1 MKISLISGSSRKD
14 SQSLKITQW
23 LDNHLKEMEVVTEI
37 VDLQKLELPIRHEDI
52 WEDVGKASDA
62 KSLRVSLESADGYVV
77 VSPEW
82 HGMASPA
89 LKNMFLYVQHT
100 MAHKPALLTTV
111 SAVRG
116 GAYPVAELRMSS
128 YKNTFINYIPDNL
141 IIRGVNDMFNS
152 NSVTEGEKD
161 DQYMKQRAVYSLKV
175 LIEYTNALQNVR
187 ASDALD
193 YKTYATGM

>member
-1 MKISLISGSSRKD
+1 MKIIVISGSSRTD
-14 SQSLKITQW
+14 SQSLKIAEW
-23 LDNHLKEMEVVTEI
+23 LNRQIQKLNVQTELI
-37 VDLQKLELPIRHEDI
+37 DLQKINLPIQHEDI
-52 WEDVGKASDA
+52 WKDIDETSDA
-62 KSLRVSLESADGYVV
+62 KELRGSLEGADGYVV

-89 LKNMFLYVQHT
+89 LKSMFLYVQHT

-116 GAYPVAELRMSS
+116 GAYPIAELRMSS
-128 YKNTFINYIPDNL
+128 YKNSFINYIPDNL

-152 NSVTEGEKD
+152 DDIKVGEKD

-175 LIEYTNALQNVR
+175 LIEYTKALQGIR
-187 ASDALD
+187 DSDALD